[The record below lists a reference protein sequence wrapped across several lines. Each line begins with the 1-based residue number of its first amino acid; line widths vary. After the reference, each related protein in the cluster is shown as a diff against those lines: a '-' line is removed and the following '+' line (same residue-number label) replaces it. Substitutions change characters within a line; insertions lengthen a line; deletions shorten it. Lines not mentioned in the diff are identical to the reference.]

1 MEVKEKYIQKY
12 WYEIVRD
19 QVTDELTGQG
29 FKVYQEHKIDSFFA
43 DIYAEK
49 GADKR
54 IIEIKKKAL
63 SREEFIRLHRFTAN
77 KGIKL
82 QLAIADFRSLKPSIE
97 IDGIE
102 CMLVNYMNE
111 RHLYED
117 LGYSASVDDVFDIS
131 YNSITISSDTITLQG
146 VAVCNMLILLDKE
159 GDCEFNASFP
169 MTFDIQINIQ
179 DWKIEDSEDGIE
191 VDSSSFYD

>member
-19 QVTDELTGQG
+19 QVSDELKGLG
-29 FKVYQEHKIDSFFA
+29 FKVYQEHKIDGFIA

-49 GADKR
+49 GTDKR
-54 IIEIKKKAL
+54 IIEIKKKSL
-63 SREEFIRLHRFTAN
+63 SREEFIRLHRFASD
-77 KGIKL
+77 KGIKF
-82 QLAIADFRSLKPSIE
+82 QLAVADFRSLKPSIE

-102 CMLVNYMNE
+102 CMLVNFMNE
-111 RHLYED
+111 HHLYED

-131 YNSITISSDTITLQG
+131 YNNINICSDTTTLQG
-146 VAVCNMLILLDKE
+146 EAVCNMLILLDKE
-159 GDCEFNASFP
+159 GDCQFNASFP
-169 MTFDIQINIQ
+169 MTFDIQINMQ

-191 VDSSSFYD
+191 VDSSSFYE

>member
-19 QVTDELTGQG
+19 QVSDELTGLG
-29 FKVYQEHKIDSFFA
+29 FKVYQEHKIDGFIA

-49 GADKR
+49 GTDKR
-54 IIEIKKKAL
+54 IIEIKKKSL
-63 SREEFIRLHRFTAN
+63 SREEFIRLHRFASD
-77 KGIKL
+77 KGIKF
-82 QLAIADFRSLKPSIE
+82 QLAVADFRSLKPSIE

-111 RHLYED
+111 HHLYED

-131 YNSITISSDTITLQG
+131 YNNINICSDTTILQG
-146 VAVCNMLILLDKE
+146 EAVCNMLILLDKE

-169 MTFDIQINIQ
+169 MTFDIQINMQ

-191 VDSSSFYD
+191 VDSSSFYE